1 MGGRGQVAIAAIMVA
16 MGLYRPSVRG
26 SRLGSLLVL
35 AMTLFVLPTAVLPA
49 LYHEIA
55 CHLLS
60 PPDCITC
67 LSTTS
72 AATAP
77 DTVQTVRP
85 LIPLGIIV
93 AVVVVESD
101 TVFAG
106 PNGGRSPPVLG

>member
-1 MGGRGQVAIAAIMVA
+1 MWFF
-16 MGLYRPSVRG
+16 RPSVRG
-26 SRLGSLLVL
+26 SRLGSLLVV
-35 AMTLFVLPTAVLPA
+35 AMTLFVLPTAILPA

-72 AATAP
+72 AATEP
-77 DTVQTVRP
+77 ETVQTARP

-93 AVVVVESD
+93 AAVIVETD

-106 PNGGRSPPVLG
+106 PNGGRSPPALG

>member
-1 MGGRGQVAIAAIMVA
+1 MRA

-26 SRLGSLLVL
+26 SRLASLLVF

-72 AATAP
+72 AASEP
-77 DTVQTVRP
+77 DTVETGRP
-85 LIPLGIIV
+85 LVPVDIVLIV
-93 AVVVVESD
+93 ALVETD

-106 PNGGRSPPVLG
+106 PHGGRSPPALG

>member
-1 MGGRGQVAIAAIMVA
+1 MWF
-16 MGLYRPSVRG
+16 YRPSVRG
-26 SRLGSLLVL
+26 SRLGSLLVV

-72 AATAP
+72 AATEP
-77 DTVQTVRP
+77 ETVLAGRP
-85 LIPLGIIV
+85 LIPIGIVVTAIIV
-93 AVVVVESD
+93 ETD

-106 PNGGRSPPVLG
+106 PNGGRSPPALG

>member
-1 MGGRGQVAIAAIMVA
+1 MKT

-26 SRLGSLLVL
+26 SRLASALVF

-72 AATAP
+72 AGTEP
-77 DTVQTVRP
+77 DTVETARP
-85 LIPLGIIV
+85 LVPIDVVLVAAIAETEPL
-93 AVVVVESD
+93 
-101 TVFAG
+101 FAG
-106 PNGGRSPPVLG
+106 PHGGRSPPALD

>member
-1 MGGRGQVAIAAIMVA
+1 MWF
-16 MGLYRPSVRG
+16 YRPSVRG
-26 SRLGSLLVL
+26 SRLGSWLVV

-72 AATAP
+72 AATEPETALAG
-77 DTVQTVRP
+77 RP
-85 LIPLGIIV
+85 LIPIGIVVTAIIV
-93 AVVVVESD
+93 ETD

-106 PNGGRSPPVLG
+106 PNGGRSPPALG